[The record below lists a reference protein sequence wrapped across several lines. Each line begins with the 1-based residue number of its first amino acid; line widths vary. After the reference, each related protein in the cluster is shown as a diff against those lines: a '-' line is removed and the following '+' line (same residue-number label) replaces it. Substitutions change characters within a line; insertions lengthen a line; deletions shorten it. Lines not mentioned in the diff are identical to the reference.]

1 MAVIYLYIKET
12 RKNML
17 NILIPRLP
25 VIFAVLL
32 TIVALLSDWSSLIS
46 LLAVL
51 NLVIQ
56 AWFSFKLSE
65 KVANDTEM
73 LSSPDYQEIDMVIDN
88 ATGAFLHE
96 FGVVKGEISQ
106 IQDVIADA
114 VIHLNSSFYELQDYM
129 KRQKVAGDNLV
140 SKMSASATNED
151 AGDAESAHGIKEF
164 VRETSETLQY
174 FVDQVVVMSKQSV
187 ETVHKIDDI
196 SDQMSDMVSMQGN
209 IRKIA
214 DQTNL
219 LALNAAIE
227 AARAGE
233 AGRGFAV
240 VADEVRRLSQISNQF
255 SDEISAK
262 IAQTMATVESTRIL
276 VGDMATQDMSVAI
289 RSKGTVDNVMRHMES
304 LDDSIERT
312 LSEFGEVGMMVELSV
327 GNAIRALQFEDISR
341 QLLGHV
347 GERMESVELFVE
359 NLKGDLYQFQKQQY
373 DLEQSTEIIN
383 KMKDDIVEFEKS
395 IDREERIAHQNSM
408 DEGDVELF

>member
-1 MAVIYLYIKET
+1 
-12 RKNML
+12 ML
-17 NILIPRLP
+17 NILMSRLP
-25 VIFAVLL
+25 FIFAVLL
-32 TIVALLSDWSSLIS
+32 TIVALLSDWSSLIAV
-46 LLAVL
+46 LALL

-56 AWFSFKLSE
+56 SWFSFKLPAKTSDNSE
-65 KVANDTEM
+65 MPLN
-73 LSSPDYQEIDMVIDN
+73 PDYQEIDMVIDN
-88 ATGAFLHE
+88 ATNAFLHE
-96 FGVVKGEISQ
+96 FTVVKDELSQ

-114 VIHLNSSFYELQDYM
+114 VQHLNNSFHELQDYM
-129 KRQKVAGDNLV
+129 MRQKVAGDTLV
-140 SKMSASATNED
+140 SEMSASATGEKEKAD
-151 AGDAESAHGIKEF
+151 SAHGIKEF
-164 VRETSETLQY
+164 VHETSETLQY
-174 FVDQVVVMSKQSV
+174 FVDLVVITSKQSV
-187 ETVHKIDDI
+187 ETVHKIDDVA
-196 SDQMSDMVSMQGN
+196 DQMGDMVSMQGN

-289 RSKGTVDNVMRHMES
+289 RSKGTVDDIMRHMET
-304 LDDSIERT
+304 LDGSIEHT
-312 LSEFGEVGMMVELSV
+312 LSEFSEVGVMVESSV

-347 GERMESVELFVE
+347 SERMESVEIFVKHM
-359 NLKGDLYQFQKQQY
+359 KGDLYQFQKQQY
-373 DLEQSTEIIN
+373 DLEQSSEIIN

-408 DEGDVELF
+408 NEGDVELF

>member
-1 MAVIYLYIKET
+1 
-12 RKNML
+12 ML

-25 VIFAVLL
+25 FIFAVLL
-32 TIVALLSDWSSLIS
+32 LIVALLSDWSSLIS
-46 LLAVL
+46 VLAIL
-51 NLVIQ
+51 NFVIQ
-56 AWFSFKLSE
+56 GWFVLKLSV
-65 KVANDTEM
+65 KAANDTQT
-73 LSSPDYQEIDMVIDN
+73 SSSQDYREIDNVIDD
-88 ATGAFLHE
+88 ATSAFLHE
-96 FGVVKGEISQ
+96 FDVVKSELSQ

-114 VIHLNSSFYELQDYM
+114 VIHLNTSFHELQDYM
-129 KRQKVAGDNLV
+129 LRQKVAGDNLL
-140 SKMSASATNED
+140 SEMSASAANEKAD
-151 AGDAESAHGIKEF
+151 DAESAHGIKEF

-196 SDQMSDMVSMQGN
+196 SEQMSDMVSMQGN

-262 IAQTMATVESTRIL
+262 ISQTMATVESARIL

-289 RSKGTVDNVMRHMES
+289 RSKGTVDNVMHHMES
-304 LDDSIERT
+304 LDDSIEQT
-312 LSEFGEVGMMVELSV
+312 LNEFESVGMLVGTSV

-347 GERMESVELFVE
+347 NARMESVEVFVDNMKA
-359 NLKGDLYQFQKQQY
+359 NLYEFQERQY
-373 DLEQSTEIIN
+373 DLEHSSALVD
-383 KMKDDIVEFEKS
+383 KMKVDIVEFEKS
-395 IDREERIAHQNSM
+395 IDRDERIAHQDSM

>member
-1 MAVIYLYIKET
+1 
-12 RKNML
+12 L
-17 NILIPRLP
+17 N
-25 VIFAVLL
+25 
-32 TIVALLSDWSSLIS
+32 
-46 LLAVL
+46 
-51 NLVIQ
+51 
-56 AWFSFKLSE
+56 
-65 KVANDTEM
+65 
-73 LSSPDYQEIDMVIDN
+73 PDYQEIDMVIDN
-88 ATGAFLHE
+88 ATSAFLHE
-96 FGVVKGEISQ
+96 FTVVKDELSQ

-114 VIHLNSSFYELQDYM
+114 VQHLNSSFHELQDYM
-129 KRQKVAGDNLV
+129 MRQKVAGDTLV
-140 SKMSASATNED
+140 SEMSASATGEKENADD
-151 AGDAESAHGIKEF
+151 ADSAHGIKEF

-174 FVDQVVVMSKQSV
+174 FVDLVIITSKQSV
-187 ETVHKIDDI
+187 ETVHKIDDVAE
-196 SDQMSDMVSMQGN
+196 QMGDMVSMQGN

-289 RSKGTVDNVMRHMES
+289 RSKGTVDDIMRHMET
-304 LDDSIERT
+304 LDGSIEHT
-312 LSEFGEVGMMVELSV
+312 LSEFGEVGVMVEASV

-347 GERMESVELFVE
+347 SERMESVELFVKHM
-359 NLKGDLYQFQKQQY
+359 KGDLYQFQKQQY
-373 DLEQSTEIIN
+373 DLEQSSEIIN